1 MDHTE
6 GSVMQIEEVI
16 DEFFNNDEKFFERAV
31 SIEALQRAGFELKSK
46 PGMFT
51 PATDEIT
58 LSGISKKWFVIAN
71 QKLLAGTFKFPN
83 RRRMSIDK
91 SGGGK
96 RPLTL
101 SNHRIKIIEK
111 ALLNAVEPHFEG
123 LYR

>member
-6 GSVMQIEEVI
+6 SSVIQIEEVT
-16 DEFFNNDEKFFERAV
+16 DEFFNNDEKLFERAV
-31 SIEALQRAGFELKSK
+31 SIEALQRAWFELKSK
-46 PGMFT
+46 PRMST

-58 LSGISKKWFVIAN
+58 LSGISKKWFVTAN

-91 SGGGK
+91 PGGGK

-101 SNHRIKIIEK
+101 SNPRIKVIEK
-111 ALLNAVEPHFEG
+111 ALLNAIEPHFEG